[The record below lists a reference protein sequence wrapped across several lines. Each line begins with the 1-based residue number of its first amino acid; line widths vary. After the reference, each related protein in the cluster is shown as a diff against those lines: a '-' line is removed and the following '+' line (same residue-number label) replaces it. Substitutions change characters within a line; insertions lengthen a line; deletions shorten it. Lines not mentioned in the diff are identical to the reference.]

1 MTFTQIVFLLAA
13 GISLFAGVM
22 VVTTRRIMHAALWL
36 ILALGGIAIL
46 FALLEL
52 RFFTIVQLVI
62 YIGAIAI
69 MIIFSVM
76 LTHRS
81 MSSEVSQVN
90 RGWWAAV
97 LAGLMLFMALMGVMS
112 FWQPFWTVSRSI
124 TPGGEDIG
132 GLGLA
137 LIDPQGFALPFEI
150 SSVLLMATMIGA
162 IYIAVDR
169 RIKPE

>member
-1 MTFTQIVFLLAA
+1 MTQVVFLLVA
-13 GISLFAGVM
+13 GITLFAGVM
-22 VVTTRRIMHAALWL
+22 VVTIRRIMHAVLWL

-81 MSSEVSQVN
+81 MSAEVSPVN
-90 RGWWAAV
+90 RGWWAAMM
-97 LAGLMLFMALMGVMS
+97 AGAMFFMALVGVLS

-137 LIDPQGFALPFEI
+137 LIAPQGFALPFEI